1 MEYLILIG
9 VLLVLS
15 IIMAIDLSWTNVLA
29 PARNE
34 MVFADRHQDY
44 GAFTLRRDYVRGL
57 AIAVVGS
64 LLFFGAAVSIP
75 KVIAMM
81 SGDEEVVAAKKIVDV
96 DLDLF
101 EEEKKEEPPPP
112 PPIEPPPPV
121 KVEVVQFTELVASDD
136 PVEEPPPVMEE
147 LVETNVGTFNQEGEK
162 IVAPPPPPP
171 PVDEPT
177 FDLASVQ
184 EQPEFPGGLEEM
196 YKYLG
201 KNTKYP
207 AMEKDAAIQG
217 KVYIEFVVSSSG
229 AITDVTLKRGVSAG
243 LDKEALRVVK
253 SLPKWSPGKMNGKAV
268 KVRYILP
275 VVYTLK

>member
-1 MEYLILIG
+1 MEYLIPIG
-9 VLLVLS
+9 VLLLLS
-15 IIMAIDLSWTNVLA
+15 IVMAMDLSWTNVLT
-29 PARNE
+29 PERNAL
-34 MVFADRHQDY
+34 VFQDRHKDY

-57 AIAVVGS
+57 ATALVGS
-64 LLFFGAAVSIP
+64 LLFFGAAISIP
-75 KVIAMM
+75 KVIAMF
-81 SGDEEVVAAKKIVDV
+81 GPKEEVVAAKKIVDV

-112 PPIEPPPPV
+112 PPVEPPPPV

-136 PVEEPPPVMEE
+136 PVEEPPPVMDE
-147 LVETNVGTFNQEGEK
+147 LVETNVGTFNQEGVKTE
-162 IVAPPPPPP
+162 APPPPPP

-217 KVYIEFVVSSSG
+217 KVYIEFVVSSTG
-229 AITDVTLKRGVSAG
+229 AITDVTLKRGVSTG

-253 SLPKWSPGKMNGKAV
+253 SMPKWSPGKMNGKAV

>member
-1 MEYLILIG
+1 MEYLIFI
-9 VLLVLS
+9 VLLLGLS
-15 IIMAIDLSWTNVLA
+15 IVMAMDLSWTNVLA

-34 MVFADRHQDY
+34 MVFEDRHQDY
-44 GAFTLRRDYVRGL
+44 GAFTLRRDYVRSLVL
-57 AIAVVGS
+57 AVFGSIALLVFTVG
-64 LLFFGAAVSIP
+64 VP
-75 KVIAMM
+75 KIVAMF

-112 PPIEPPPPV
+112 PPVEPPPPV

-147 LVETNVGTFNQEGEK
+147 LVETNVGTFNQEGDKVE
-162 IVAPPPPPP
+162 APPPPPP

-207 AMEKDAAIQG
+207 AMEKDASIQG
-217 KVYIEFVVSSSG
+217 KVYVEFVVSSSG
-229 AITDVTLKRGVSAG
+229 AITDVTLKRGVSGG

-253 SLPKWSPGKMNGKAV
+253 GMPKWSPGKMNGKAV

-275 VVYTLK
+275 VNFILK